1 MPPVEVGLPPQDG
14 PEVASL
20 AGHAHDPGDVD
31 TSRVEEVIDGG
42 VVTLVPPEVTAPPTA
57 APAAAAAAAA
67 ASAVADVEVRSVSEL
82 EELEAIHALYASIWR
97 SDANPPVT
105 TELLRALVK
114 AGNYVA
120 GAFDGPTLVGACVGF
135 FAAPAAGAMHSHI
148 AGVSPSARKHNV
160 GFALKLH
167 QRAWALHRD
176 VSTIEWTFDPLVS
189 RNAYFNIAKLAADP
203 AEYLP
208 NFYGGMGDVIN
219 GTDDSDRLL
228 VRWDLRSAAV
238 AAACAGRA
246 RLADRAA
253 EQARGAVVALDIAP
267 DGSPLSGSLTGTVS
281 LVAVPTDI
289 ETIRPS
295 DPELARRWRLA
306 LRETL
311 VELMARG
318 DRITGYDRSGWYVV
332 GSAPAS
338 PGESAG

>member
-1 MPPVEVGLPPQDG
+1 MIPPVEVGLPPHDG
-14 PEVASL
+14 SEVASP
-20 AGHAHDPGDVD
+20 AGDSGAEGG
-31 TSRVEEVIDGG
+31 IDGG
-42 VVTLVPPEVTAPPTA
+42 VVRRAPPEVT
-57 APAAAAAAAA
+57 AAAAAAAEVA
-67 ASAVADVEVRSVSEL
+67 GVADVEVRSVTEL

-120 GAFDGPTLVGACVGF
+120 GAFDGPALVGACVGF

-219 GTDDSDRLL
+219 GKDDSDRLL

-238 AAACAGRA
+238 AAACTGRA
-246 RLADRAA
+246 RLGDGAA
-253 EQARGAVVALDIAP
+253 ELARGAVVALDIAP
-267 DGSPLSGSLTGTVS
+267 DGSPVPGSLTGEVS

-289 ETIRPS
+289 EMIRPD
-295 DPELARRWRLA
+295 DPALARRWRVL
-306 LRETL
+306 LRETV

-332 GSAPAS
+332 SRA
-338 PGESAG
+338 